1 MNITTRAQDFE
12 TTNAIDRFV
21 REQVRASLQRFGE
34 EIMAVDVF
42 MKDTNGPKGG
52 VDKQALI
59 RVQLR
64 NRQVIALQTAHENL
78 YAAIK
83 KGSKR
88 TRQAVR
94 RHLRKSRRVKK
105 QRMRDRLD
113 DGGVD
118 ARNFLYPRHEPG
130 QWRATIHG

>member
-12 TTNAIDRFV
+12 TTNAIDQFV

-52 VDKQALI
+52 IDKQALI
-59 RVQLR
+59 RVRLR

-113 DGGVD
+113 DAGI
-118 ARNFLYPRHEPG
+118 A
-130 QWRATIHG
+130 AAI

>member
-113 DGGVD
+113 DAGI
-118 ARNFLYPRHEPG
+118 AA
-130 QWRATIHG
+130 AT